1 MSDYKVKLGA
11 TLSFNKEQEKDIV
24 MQLEKLKS
32 RHKLGEF
39 ISHCIRVV
47 LENKEFAE
55 EHGFNIERFGL
66 TDNRKKFFDAVREET
81 DRMNKKID
89 AIYDMAYKTYS
100 LALFNKKIGMEDKS
114 RNLLQAQFVLQKQMR
129 EMSRILGVEN
139 ISQVYES
146 NRVNDVERN
155 VDETLEFIIN
165 YYDGVVNELQ
175 ENIARQ
181 AMMVQPVMQI
191 ADTSST
197 ESSSEP
203 STVSKVSKTESAKT
217 DEDNEYVDFGT
228 ENKAEEEETKN
239 NADTDEEE
247 TEQVEFDAS
256 NMDALLNFIN

>member
-1 MSDYKVKLGA
+1 
-11 TLSFNKEQEKDIV
+11 
-24 MQLEKLKS
+24 
-32 RHKLGEF
+32 
-39 ISHCIRVV
+39 
-47 LENKEFAE
+47 
-55 EHGFNIERFGL
+55 
-66 TDNRKKFFDAVREET
+66 
-81 DRMNKKID
+81 
-89 AIYDMAYKTYS
+89 
-100 LALFNKKIGMEDKS
+100 
-114 RNLLQAQFVLQKQMR
+114 
-129 EMSRILGVEN
+129 MSRILGVEN

-197 ESSSEP
+197 ESSSET

-239 NADTDEEE
+239 NADTAEEE
-247 TEQVEFDAS
+247 TEPVEFDAS